1 MESATRTVWLRGSA
15 FAERRVWWVKAI
27 RHPRK
32 YMGKIPQAPLKRFRE
47 ELVEFGHRECFSERA
62 LAISHHRPSTTP
74 RIQPQRRPHSRP
86 TDTPSKFPRTPQQ
99 SMITRR
105 AFSAIIKNA
114 HAKTRVDTYLLAK
127 GVAPCLSTGWAATLP
142 HGREGATD
150 TPKNMNKK

>member
-1 MESATRTVWLRGSA
+1 MGRAMRTLWLRGSA

-62 LAISHHRPSTTP
+62 LAISHHRPRTTP
-74 RIQPQRRPHSRP
+74 RMQPRRRPHSRP
-86 TDTPSKFPRTPQQ
+86 SDTPSKLPRRSQQ
-99 SMITRR
+99 SVITRR
-105 AFSAIIKNA
+105 AFSAMIKNA
-114 HAKTRVDTYLLAK
+114 HAKTRVDTYLFAT
-127 GVAPCLSTGWAATLP
+127 GVTRCLSTGRAATLP

-150 TPKNMNKK
+150 TPKK